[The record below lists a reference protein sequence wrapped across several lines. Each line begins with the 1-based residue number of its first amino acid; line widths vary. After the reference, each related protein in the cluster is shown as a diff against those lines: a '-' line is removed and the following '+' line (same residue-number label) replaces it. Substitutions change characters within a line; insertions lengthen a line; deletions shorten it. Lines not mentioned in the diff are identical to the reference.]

1 MVTTYAKLRPLIG
14 KNKRLKTLVTT
25 YIDKNYIIERS
36 PPKSEMYWVKP
47 RYKPQELASWVDLC
61 GELETIFNITK
72 KRANSIVV
80 DWFSDGINNGNVY
93 N

>member
-1 MVTTYAKLRPLIG
+1 
-14 KNKRLKTLVTT
+14 
-25 YIDKNYIIERS
+25 
-36 PPKSEMYWVKP
+36 MYWVKP